1 MNSHHYHCLSC
12 SRKESFYPRDSF
24 YSFLEF
30 KLTSVMTPTK
40 HSEEVPI
47 ATECLDSSAKMDSK
61 SAKADNLMV
70 ADMLAKMVRPC
81 LWYCLCSFD
90 VPVIVCQWI
99 CPFFSG
105 NFMVS
110 DIYAMLLSCC
120 SELYRKK
127 IFENLAIRSWIE

>member
-12 SRKESFYPRDSF
+12 SRKESFYPTDSF
-24 YSFLEF
+24 YCFLELR
-30 KLTSVMTPTK
+30 LTSIMTPTK

-61 SAKADNLMV
+61 SAGAEDLMV

-81 LWYCLCSFD
+81 LWYCLCSFGF
-90 VPVIVCQWI
+90 PVSNWRGIFIPLDDFV
-99 CPFFSG
+99 
-105 NFMVS
+105 VS
-110 DIYAMLLSCC
+110 DIYATLLSCC